1 MKSLKVIL
9 FTLLSSLLLMACEDN
24 TEDKIVS
31 NESNVSLSSLS
42 PATSQISSNE
52 SCDDE
57 LIIDEDHCIQPS
69 EFSMQLIARY
79 ASNDFGISA
88 AEIADYHEASKQIFV
103 VNAQSGRVDI
113 LDASLLSSVTPVT
126 AEQALVLDNMMK
138 IGEVDVIE
146 DLDLTGLGGINS
158 LSLYQDL
165 LAVAVE
171 REDEHGNLKQGKGL
185 VAFYRLTEEGSLVF
199 LHGVEVGYL
208 PDNVVFT
215 PNGTQLLVANEGE
228 PNDDYTVD
236 PVGSIS
242 VIDIFG
248 NTPATQAI
256 HIHFTDFNQGK
267 ARFDELSAFIKIN
280 GPNASVAQDLEPEY
294 ISVSENSQMAYVSL
308 QENNAIAKVN
318 LLSMT
323 IVSIWPLGLKDFG
336 VQGNEID
343 ASDKDEGINIQ
354 SYPGVYG
361 LYQPDTLANYRW
373 NNVDFIVSA
382 NEGDARDYEG
392 FSEEVRAKDLSLI
405 AEHPQYLAVQDKTQ
419 LGRLKV
425 TRSMGDENGDGDYE
439 QLISFG
445 GRSFSIWDQNGLLVF
460 DSGSDFARITAA
472 VLGEDFN
479 NNNDKNEGDSRSD
492 DKGAEPEALALSQVG
507 SRHYAFIG
515 LERVGGV
522 MIYDVTNPF
531 DVFFVDYVIN
541 RDMSIDFSIDEKD
554 IDGQDIVGDPSAVG
568 DLGPEGMTFI
578 SADKSPSGEALLLI
592 ANEVSG
598 SISVYQ
604 LTYD

>member
-1 MKSLKVIL
+1 MKAIRLILTIL
-9 FTLLSSLLLMACEDN
+9 FSSLLLMACEDN

-31 NESNVSLSSLS
+31 YESHASLSSLA
-42 PATSQISSNE
+42 PATSTVSSNE
-52 SCDDE
+52 SCDDD
-57 LIIDEDHCIQPS
+57 LCIQSS

-79 ASNDFGISA
+79 ASNAFGVSA
-88 AEIADYHEASKQIFV
+88 AEIVDYHEASKQIFV

-113 LDASLLSSVTPVT
+113 LDASLLASATPVT

-171 REDEHGNLKQGKGL
+171 REDEYGNLKQGKGL
-185 VAFYRLTEEGSLVF
+185 VAFYRLTEEGSLEF

-208 PDNVVFT
+208 PDNVAFT
-215 PNGTQLLVANEGE
+215 HNGTQLLVANEGE

-242 VIDIFG
+242 VIDIVD
-248 NTPATQAI
+248 NTPVTQAI
-256 HIHFTDFNQGK
+256 HIHFTDFNQGA
-267 ARFDELSAFIKIN
+267 ARFDEVSAFIKIN

-308 QENNAIAKVN
+308 QENNAIAVID
-318 LLSMT
+318 LQTMT
-323 IVSIWPLGLKDFG
+323 IEALWPLGLKDFG
-336 VQGNEID
+336 LAMNSID
-343 ASDKDEGINIQ
+343 ASDKDEGINIRPY
-354 SYPGVYG
+354 SGVYG
-361 LYQPDTLANYRW
+361 LYQPDTLATYQW
-373 NNVDFIVSA
+373 NNADFIVSA

-392 FSEEVRAKDLSLI
+392 FSEAVRAKDLSLI
-405 AEHPQYLAVQDKTQ
+405 TEHPQYLAVQDSTQ

-425 TRSMGDENGDGDYE
+425 TTSMGDHNGDGDYE

-472 VLGEDFN
+472 VLGEHFN
-479 NNNDKNEGDSRSD
+479 NNNDKSKGDSRSD
-492 DKGAEPEALALSQVG
+492 DKGSEPEALALGQVNR
-507 SRHYAFIG
+507 RHYAFIG

-531 DVFFVDYVIN
+531 DVSFVDYVIN
-541 RDMSIDFSIDEKD
+541 RDMDMDFSIDEKD
-554 IDGQDIVGDPSAVG
+554 MDGQDIVGDPSAVG

-578 SADKSPSGEALLLI
+578 SADKSPLGKALLLI

-598 SISVYQ
+598 STSVYQ
-604 LTYD
+604 LTHE